1 MWPKRMRRL
10 FLFSCLICAL
20 GWGPVAQA
28 GSPLSH
34 EQIREARQKG
44 EVRSLRWVMQQIQP
58 QYPGRLLDAELI
70 QKNGHYIYRIK
81 LLQSGG
87 YVSRLVVD
95 AFTAEI
101 LKSRSRPIQKR
112 KP

>member
-1 MWPKRMRRL
+1 MRRFFLL
-10 FLFSCLICAL
+10 FCLLIGL
-20 GWGPVAQA
+20 GWGAVASA
-28 GSPLSH
+28 GEPLSH

-70 QKNGHYIYRIK
+70 HKNDHYIYRIK
-81 LLQSGG
+81 LLQPGG

-95 AFTAEI
+95 AYTAEI